1 MNNVRVQHEE
11 ESDSDTR
18 PARLGFD
25 ALGALALTPAASAQ
39 PGTTARPDSSATLDS
54 PAQKVSDENES
65 GNTFTE
71 PGENG
76 AVLDDV
82 VVEAENEV
90 RQGVEK
96 TSFEFELSAAVIDS
110 FLSEVDKEALEVS
123 PVSGLQPYLN
133 NLQPMASD
141 QTPHLWLPEIPGTPV
156 RPLPRPRTR
165 ATDEP
170 LAADDHG
177 LPRLSLS
184 NFRRQ
189 GIPPDKLRW
198 DGRSGEGK

>member
-1 MNNVRVQHEE
+1 MFGFNMKKRVTPIRALLVWV
-11 ESDSDTR
+11 SM
-18 PARLGFD
+18 L
-25 ALGALALTPAASAQ
+25 LGALALTPAASAQ
-39 PGTTARPDSSATLDS
+39 PGTTARPDSSATIDS
-54 PAQKVSDENES
+54 PRESLDENES

-123 PVSGLQPYLN
+123 PVSGF
-133 NLQPMASD
+133 SC
-141 QTPHLWLPEIPGTPV
+141 T
-156 RPLPRPRTR
+156 
-165 ATDEP
+165 
-170 LAADDHG
+170 
-177 LPRLSLS
+177 
-184 NFRRQ
+184 
-189 GIPPDKLRW
+189 
-198 DGRSGEGK
+198 